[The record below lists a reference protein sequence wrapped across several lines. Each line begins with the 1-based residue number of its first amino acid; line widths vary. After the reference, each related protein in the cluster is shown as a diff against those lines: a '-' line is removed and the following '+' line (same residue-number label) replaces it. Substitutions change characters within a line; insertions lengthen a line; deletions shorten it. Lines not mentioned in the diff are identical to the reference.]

1 MAAQQRIETLLERY
15 GAAAPRYT
23 SYPSAVQFRA
33 WTGAHPLEQIEG
45 RQSASIYL
53 HIPFCRSLCSY
64 CGCMMRVAHSDNVI
78 EDYLGAL
85 EAEIRLAGEISAGR
99 LSAKHIHFGGGSP
112 NLLNGSQMGR
122 LLDIIATYFGIEKGA
137 EIALEA
143 DPRRMTREKAREY
156 VRAGVNRVSL
166 GVQDFQR
173 QTQIAINRV
182 QPYKLIAACTS
193 WLRELGIKGI
203 NFDLMYGLPYQT
215 VESVQQNV
223 HLAAGLRPDRVAIF
237 GYAHV
242 PWMRPHQKVLERHP
256 LPDNKERFLQAEAA
270 RESLLQS
277 GYVVVGMD
285 HFSKPEDSLAKALND
300 HELYRN
306 FQGYTT
312 DGCKTLLGL
321 GISSIG
327 RFSCAYIQNT
337 ANFKSYKEA
346 VSAGRLPIERGC
358 AITAEDEIFGEVIE
372 AIMCYNAVDFKDVC
386 TRHERDAVI
395 LAPARERLREFVDD
409 GLVEL
414 TGNTLRVTETGRPF
428 VRAICTAFD
437 SYFERRPNR
446 HAAVV

>member
-1 MAAQQRIETLLERY
+1 
-15 GAAAPRYT
+15 
-23 SYPSAVQFRA
+23 
-33 WTGAHPLEQIEG
+33 
-45 RQSASIYL
+45 
-53 HIPFCRSLCSY
+53 
-64 CGCMMRVAHSDNVI
+64 
-78 EDYLGAL
+78 
-85 EAEIRLAGEISAGR
+85 
-99 LSAKHIHFGGGSP
+99 
-112 NLLNGSQMGR
+112 
-122 LLDIIATYFGIEKGA
+122 IIATYFGIEKGA

-277 GYVVVGMD
+277 G
-285 HFSKPEDSLAKALND
+285 
-300 HELYRN
+300 
-306 FQGYTT
+306 
-312 DGCKTLLGL
+312 
-321 GISSIG
+321 
-327 RFSCAYIQNT
+327 
-337 ANFKSYKEA
+337 
-346 VSAGRLPIERGC
+346 
-358 AITAEDEIFGEVIE
+358 
-372 AIMCYNAVDFKDVC
+372 
-386 TRHERDAVI
+386 
-395 LAPARERLREFVDD
+395 
-409 GLVEL
+409 
-414 TGNTLRVTETGRPF
+414 
-428 VRAICTAFD
+428 
-437 SYFERRPNR
+437 
-446 HAAVV
+446 

>member
-1 MAAQQRIETLLERY
+1 MAALQRIEALLERY

-23 SYPSAVQFRA
+23 SYPSAVQFKP
-33 WTGAHPLEQIEG
+33 WTGPHPLEQVEG
-45 RQSASIYL
+45 RQSVSIYI
-53 HIPFCRSLCSY
+53 HIPFCRSLCTY

-78 EDYLGAL
+78 EDYLGVL
-85 EAEIRLAGEISAGR
+85 ETEVSLAGKLSAGR

-122 LLDIIATYFGIEKGA
+122 LLDIIAAHFGVEEGA

-143 DPRRMTREKAREY
+143 DPRQMTREKASEY
-156 VRAGVNRVSL
+156 VQAGVNRVSL

-173 QTQIAINRV
+173 QTQTAINRV
-182 QPYKLIAACTS
+182 QPYKLIATCTS

-215 VESVQQNV
+215 VESVKQNV
-223 HLAAGLRPDRVAIF
+223 HLAAGLSPDRVAVF

-256 LPDNKERFLQAEAA
+256 LPDNKERFLQAEAV
-270 RESLLQS
+270 REVLLQS
-277 GYVVVGMD
+277 GYVSVGMD
-285 HFSKPEDSLAKALND
+285 HFSKPDDSLAKALKN

-312 DGCKTLLGL
+312 DSCKTLLGL
-321 GISSIG
+321 GISSIS
-327 RFSCAYIQNT
+327 RFSCAYTQNT
-337 ANFKSYKEA
+337 TNFKSYKDT

-358 AITAEDEIFGEVIE
+358 AIAAEDEILGEVIE

-386 TRHERDAVI
+386 ARHEKDVEI
-395 LAPARERLREFVDD
+395 LAPAREKLREFVDD

-414 TGNTLRVTETGRPF
+414 TGNTLLVTETGKPF
-428 VRAICTAFD
+428 VRAVCTAFD
-437 SYFERRPNR
+437 AYFERKPNR
-446 HAAVV
+446 HATAV